1 MSSQYKK
8 LIGITI
14 DYWLIVDIH
23 NKVCKKVGR
32 KLQTAAIVTPYMSL
46 SHFTKNEVSIKDFFS
61 KYEKIR
67 SLL

>member
-32 KLQTAAIVTPYMSL
+32 KLQTAARVTLYMSL
-46 SHFTKNEVSIKDFFS
+46 SHFTKNEV
-61 KYEKIR
+61 
-67 SLL
+67 

>member
-14 DYWLIVDIH
+14 DYGLIVDIH
-23 NKVCKKVGR
+23 NKVCKKVGM
-32 KLQTAAIVTPYMSL
+32 KLQTAARVTLYMSL

-61 KYEKIR
+61 KYDKNR